1 MPLSAIPHSPD
12 TSWEACIALLD
23 RLPALST
30 EERIEALGTLI
41 RNPSPGIRSR
51 ALRMGA
57 ALLNDAHIL
66 SYLRSEADDVLRNA
80 GLEMLKMRGN
90 KGFHLAVSLL
100 KDADDDLVLQAVLV
114 LTSLRDPRALE
125 ALRGMLHHHDPNV
138 VQEVIVAIGELGD
151 ARAIPDLIAFLEADP
166 WVQMAAVEAL
176 GNLRSPAGVPHLV
189 PLLTDLTTGELAA
202 EALAR
207 IGGRDAAHALV
218 DHWLRFSSTL
228 DPEPILGLIAHVLEG
243 LPQPLDA
250 PSALIPALK
259 AQLAD
264 ERPDVSVAAARALL
278 VLGPEASDEEPLAKV
293 SDDHTEHAVLPACL
307 NHRKDLIGTLIAG
320 PGRQRTWGFLL
331 AARYPEATPIDA
343 LASTLDRSPARDQ
356 LGPLVRA
363 LEKVRDPD
371 LAPALAGFYLRLS
384 EEQRPQLHPL
394 LKLYRQPLL
403 EQIEKLEMEAASRV
417 TLHALLG
424 SPAEDIRRELD
435 QLDDDERAHALT
447 ELVDEEKLLRPL
459 PWAEWLDQKPDTYA
473 EVAAAFASRAGLREL
488 LPLFRSLVSDRP
500 EPFLIRVLGDLG
512 DRESVGKL
520 VVHLEPPGNPL
531 EPIVLESLGR
541 IGGPEARKTLA
552 GATASTAEAGASAA
566 GTAQSLRA
574 RLAFRALARCA
585 AEEDDRIF
593 RAAIGHTDWYIRL
606 SCAEV
611 LGRFSRPENLAALA
625 QLASDPVPIVAQR
638 ALAFLES

>member
-30 EERIEALGTLI
+30 DERIEALGTLI

-57 ALLNDAHIL
+57 ALLDDDHIL

-100 KDADDDLVLQAVLV
+100 KDDDDDLVLQAVLV

-218 DHWLRFSSTL
+218 EHWLRFASTL

-243 LPQPLDA
+243 LPKPLDA
-250 PSALIPALK
+250 PTALVPALQ

-264 ERPDVSVAAARALL
+264 ERPDVSVSAARALL
-278 VLGPEASDEEPLAKV
+278 VLGPEAGDEAPLAKV
-293 SDDHTEHAVLPACL
+293 SEDHTEHAVLPACL
-307 NHRKDLIGTLIAG
+307 NQRKDLIGTLIAG

-331 AARYPEATPIDA
+331 AARYPEATPPEA
-343 LASTLDRSPARDQ
+343 LASSLDRSPARDQ

-363 LEKVRDPD
+363 LEKVRDPA
-371 LAPALAGFYLRLS
+371 LAPALAGFYLRLP

-394 LKLYRQPLL
+394 LKLYRQPLR
-403 EQIEKLEMEAASRV
+403 EQVGNLDMEASSRV

-424 SPAEDIRRELD
+424 SPAEDIRRDLD
-435 QLDDDERAHALT
+435 QLDDEERAHALT
-447 ELVDEEKLLRPL
+447 ELVDEESLLRPL
-459 PWAEWLDQKPDTYA
+459 PWAEWLEQKPEVYA

-488 LPLFRSLVSDRP
+488 LPIFRRLVDDRP

-512 DRESVGKL
+512 DRESVEKL
-520 VVHLEPPGNPL
+520 VEHLEPPGNPL

-541 IGGPEARKTLA
+541 IGGPDARKTLA
-552 GATASTAEAGASAA
+552 SATAVTDQDAGA
-566 GTAQSLRA
+566 AQSLRA

-585 AEEDDRIF
+585 AEEDDSIF